1 LQLIEDK
8 VNKNKDLKDKNLH
21 LQKVYQKN
29 FKYMSWKNPEN
40 LEMKKFRKKKK
51 KENQEKAAI
60 KIYKDY
66 H

>member
-1 LQLIEDK
+1 
-8 VNKNKDLKDKNLH
+8 
-21 LQKVYQKN
+21 
-29 FKYMSWKNPEN
+29 MSWKNPEN

-51 KENQEKAAI
+51 KENQEKIAI